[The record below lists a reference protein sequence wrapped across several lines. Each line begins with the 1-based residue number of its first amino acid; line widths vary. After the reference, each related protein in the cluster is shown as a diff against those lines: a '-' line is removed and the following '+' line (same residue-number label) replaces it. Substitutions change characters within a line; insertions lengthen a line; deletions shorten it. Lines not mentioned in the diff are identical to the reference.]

1 MRVFAVN
8 RTLFAIG
15 GAVMLAPVLAAQSPP
30 RTAPP
35 SPSPQAIE
43 RATQIVAEAR
53 KVMGGEKLTGLQ
65 SLVATGRTQRVRG
78 NNLVPIEF
86 EIAIERPDKYV
97 RKDEV
102 PAEESGPT
110 ATGFAGTDII
120 QTGAP
125 PARGGNAGRTGGPAA
140 PSAAPAGGR
149 GGATP
154 GVDQT
159 AARDRARLVTAQQEF
174 ARLSLG
180 LLLDSLPAYPV
191 SFAFAAQ
198 AAAPQ
203 GTADVLD
210 VTGDGNFAAR
220 LFINHETHL
229 PIMISW
235 QAPPT
240 SVILTTPGQPPP
252 GNVPPGAVLVPA
264 PAAPAATASQEEK
277 DAYTKITNDLRREAQ
292 ARPVEHRL
300 YYADYRNVDGVLLP
314 FRLRRAIGTDTTEE
328 TTFDR
333 FRLNTKIDPRK
344 FATK

>member
-1 MRVFAVN
+1 MAVS
-8 RTLFAIG
+8 G
-15 GAVMLAPVLAAQSPP
+15 GAVMGVSPAAAQAPQRGATPP
-30 RTAPP
+30 
-35 SPSPQAIE
+35 PSPQALE
-43 RATQIVAEAR
+43 RARQIVAEAR
-53 KVMGGEKLTGLQ
+53 KAMGGDKLDALQ
-65 SLVATGRTQRVRG
+65 TLVATGRTQRVRG

-86 EIAIERPDKYV
+86 ELAIERPDKYV

-110 ATGFAGTDII
+110 TTGFTGDDII
-120 QTGAP
+120 QTGASP
-125 PARGGNAGRTGGPAA
+125 GRGTGPGRSGGAAGSGGA
-140 PSAAPAGGR
+140 PGTTAAPA
-149 GGATP
+149 TP
-154 GVDQT
+154 TPEQL
-159 AARDRARLVTAQQEF
+159 AAQNRARLVSAYQEF
-174 ARLSLG
+174 TRLSLG

-191 SFAFAAQ
+191 RFAFAAE

-210 VTGDGNFAAR
+210 VTAEGNFAAR
-220 LFINHETHL
+220 LFLNHDTHL
-229 PIMISW
+229 PIMVSW
-235 QAPPT
+235 QAPPA

-252 GNVPPGAVLVPA
+252 ATVPPGAVLVPA

-277 DAYTKITNDLRREAQ
+277 DAYTKTTNDLRRAAQ

-300 YYADYRNVDGVLLP
+300 YYADYRNVDGLLLP
-314 FRLRRAIGTDTTEE
+314 FRIRRAIGADTTEE